1 VTPRLVELALRM
13 ATADDLAAL
22 VALNQQL
29 IEDQQYDNPLP
40 PAGLRERMARWVAGE
55 YTVALF
61 ELGDEIV
68 AYAVWRDD
76 ADGIYVRHFFVARSF
91 RRSGLGRSAFG
102 KLEEQWQGREVRLD
116 VLLHNQ
122 RALDF
127 WRAVGFGD
135 FSLILRKRLRH

>member
-1 VTPRLVELALRM
+1 
-13 ATADDLAAL
+13 
-22 VALNQQL
+22 
-29 IEDQQYDNPLP
+29 
-40 PAGLRERMARWVAGE
+40 VAGE